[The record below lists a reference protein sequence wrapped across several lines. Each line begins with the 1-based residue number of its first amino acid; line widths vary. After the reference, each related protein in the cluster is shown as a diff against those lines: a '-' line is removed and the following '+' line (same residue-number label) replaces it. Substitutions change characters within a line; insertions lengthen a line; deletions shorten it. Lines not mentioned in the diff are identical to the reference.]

1 VDTTAVL
8 PHGYTVRAPEP
19 TDAAAL
25 FEMLAAY
32 NTRLI
37 GFADGTVEE
46 VADRIVEPGFERGT
60 DGFLVFAGDSLPVGY
75 GTTFGKGDRQ
85 VVGIQ
90 VWSQQPV
97 VADWLFERTMQR
109 AQEMGRESG
118 HAEITVDTD
127 IYRADEAQRTLLSDH
142 DFTASATYHRMRID
156 HTGPVDTPAVPDGV
170 VVRRGAFDDAT
181 RRTAHEV
188 IIECLRGQFGFVV
201 RPHEE
206 WVEYLDATSTFD
218 WSQITLLE
226 IDGRAVAIRLCDD
239 DHVETEN
246 CGYIRVLGVLEEFR
260 GRGLA
265 KFLLRDA
272 FAADADEG
280 RAGTIL
286 DVDTNNPTPALR
298 LYLSVGMTPTLVSE
312 GWRRVLPVN

>member
-1 VDTTAVL
+1 MDTTAVL
-8 PHGYTVRAPEP
+8 PDGYTVRAPEP
-19 TDAAAL
+19 TDAEAL

-60 DGFLVFAGDSLPVGY
+60 DGFLVLAGDSLPVGY

-90 VWSQQPV
+90 VWSQQAA
-97 VADWLFERTMQR
+97 VADWLFERTMRR
-109 AQEMGRESG
+109 ANEMGRESG
-118 HAEITVDTD
+118 HTEITVDTD
-127 IYRADEAQRTLLSDH
+127 IYRADEAQRALLSDH
-142 DFTASATYHRMRID
+142 DFTASTTYHRMRID
-156 HTGPVDTPAVPDGV
+156 HTAPVATPSPPAGV
-170 VVRRGAFDDAT
+170 VVRSGAFDDAT

-188 IIECLRGQFGFVV
+188 IIESLRGQFGYVV
-201 RPHEE
+201 RPHQE
-206 WVEYLDATSTFD
+206 WIEYLDATSTFD

-239 DHVETEN
+239 DYVETDN
-246 CGYIRVLGVLEEFR
+246 CGYIRILGVLEDFR

-272 FAADADEG
+272 FASDAAEG

-286 DVDTNNPTPALR
+286 DVDTSNPTPALD
-298 LYLSVGMTPTLVSE
+298 LYLSVAMKPTLVSE
-312 GWRRVLPVN
+312 GWRRVVPVS